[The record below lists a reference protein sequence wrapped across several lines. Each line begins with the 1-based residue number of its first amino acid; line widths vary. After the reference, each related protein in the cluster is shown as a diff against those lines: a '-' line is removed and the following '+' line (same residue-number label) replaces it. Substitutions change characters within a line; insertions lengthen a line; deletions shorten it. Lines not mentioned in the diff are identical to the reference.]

1 MSLRPPQ
8 SLGNMLDLQSGANAL
23 DVEIMGERAA
33 SLGRAGRI
41 VEQSLA
47 DLRAFDGSAQDRPVL
62 VRAAAEAVQNYFIQ
76 RELCGFVGH
85 DDPIEQYAIPREV
98 LARLGAR

>member
-8 SLGNMLDLQSGANAL
+8 SLGNMLDPRSDASGL
-23 DVEIMGERAA
+23 EVEILGERAA

-41 VEQSLA
+41 VEQRLS
-47 DLRAFDGSAQDRPVL
+47 DLRAFEGSAPDRLAL
-62 VRAAAEAVQNYFIQ
+62 VRSAAEAVQNYFIQ

-85 DDPIEQYAIPREV
+85 DDPIELYAIPRDV